1 MDLSFEIQDLRRRMK
16 LLLSGPTTP
25 VKDGEIPIFSG
36 TSGTKI
42 ISSGKTANS
51 FGGINKATAI
61 AYAVAL

>member
-1 MDLSFEIQDLRRRMK
+1 MNLSVEIQDLRRK
-16 LLLSGPTTP
+16 IALLVSAPTVT

-36 TSGTKI
+36 TSGKKI

-51 FGGINKATAI
+51 FGGVNKATAI